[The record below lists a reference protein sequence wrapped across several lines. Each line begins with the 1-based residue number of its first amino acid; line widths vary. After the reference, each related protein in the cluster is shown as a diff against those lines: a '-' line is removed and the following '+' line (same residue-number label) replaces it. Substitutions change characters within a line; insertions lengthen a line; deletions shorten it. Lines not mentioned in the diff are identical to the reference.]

1 MKIILDLDTG
11 IDDALAI
18 AYALGEEQAEILAI
32 TSVFG
37 NINVKQASMNAAYT
51 LQLLGHNNIPVY
63 KGVEHSLDTTYY
75 EQQQGSKIC
84 HGENGYG
91 NLEVED
97 TAFCEDKS
105 AVDYLIEAANTYK
118 DELTIVA
125 TGPLGNIA
133 AAIQKDKEAMKQI
146 KQLVIMG
153 GAFGVRGN
161 VSPVAEANFAHDAV
175 AADIV
180 LRSGLQVVM
189 IGLDVT
195 LRTLLTRDDMSSWKQ
210 YGKAGSVYR
219 ELVEYYIQ
227 AYEKLSPQL
236 KGCAL
241 HDPLAVGVAL
251 HPSLVKTYPLCLQVM
266 TDKESLGRVVIDKE
280 AMSNGTPRSCHVA
293 LDVDAQAFKQR
304 MLQCIEKVFQHVT
317 D

>member
-18 AYALGEEQAEILAI
+18 AYALGEEKAEILAI

-37 NINVKQASMNAAYT
+37 NIDVRQASMNAAYT
-51 LQLLGHNNIPVY
+51 LQLLQHQHIPVY

-75 EQQQGSKIC
+75 EQKKGSKIC

-91 NLEVED
+91 NLEVEH
-97 TAFCEDKS
+97 TSFCEDMS
-105 AVDYLIEAANTYK
+105 AVDFLIEAANTYK
-118 DELTIVA
+118 SELTIVA

-133 AAIQKDKEAMKQI
+133 AAIQKDKKAMTQI

-161 VSPVAEANFAHDAV
+161 ISAVAEANFAHDAQ

-180 LRSGLQVVM
+180 LRSGIPVIM

-195 LRTLLTRDDMSSWKQ
+195 LRTLLTREDICEWKQ
-210 YGKAGSVYR
+210 YGKAGNVYR
-219 ELVEYYIQ
+219 DLVEYYIQ
-227 AYEKLSPQL
+227 AYETFNPHL

-251 HPSLVKTYPLCLQVM
+251 NPSLVSTYPLCLQVM

-280 AMSNGTPRSCHVA
+280 AMSNGTPRTCHVA
-293 LDVDAQAFKQR
+293 LDVDAQAFKKR
-304 MLQCIEKVFQHVT
+304 MLQCIENVFQNLT
-317 D
+317 N